1 MVYRDGC
8 HWGTGRRKTSTSR
21 VRLKRGSGQ
30 FIVNGKDV
38 EEFFCTERL
47 RNTVKAPLKITKT
60 LGKYDV
66 LASVTGGGP
75 TGQAGAVCLAV
86 ARSLLVAAEGAEEI
100 LRAEGLLTRDSRK
113 VERKKYGRRGARRGF
128 QFSKR

>member
-1 MVYRDGC
+1 MAYRDGY
-8 HWGTGRRKTSTSR
+8 HWGTGRRKTATAR
-21 VRLKRGSGQ
+21 IRLKRGSGQ
-30 FIVNGKDV
+30 FTVNGKDI

-47 RNTVKAPLKITKT
+47 RNTVKAPLKATKT

-66 LASVTGGGP
+66 LAAVRGGGP
-75 TGQAGAVCLAV
+75 SGQAGAVSLGI
-86 ARSLLVAAEGAEEI
+86 ARSLCAAAEGAEDI
-100 LRAEGLLTRDSRK
+100 LRSEGLLTRDSRE